1 MNDYFKINEDT
12 SESALARMEALRLEN
27 ASLRTQR
34 EHMKKSLNM
43 HRITT
48 FILLGIAA
56 VCVLAL
62 LVDILNPAIGWVR
75 A

>member
-1 MNDYFKINEDT
+1 MNDYFRIGEDT
-12 SESALARMEALRLEN
+12 SESSLARTEALRLEN

-34 EHMKKSLNM
+34 EQLKKSLKM

-48 FILLGIAA
+48 FILLGIVA

-62 LVDILNPAIGWVR
+62 LVNVVNPAID
-75 A
+75 